1 MLSMHRAE
9 QRFVLKTLA
18 LASMTAVCL
27 HVAAA
32 PASAQR
38 DPEQAAL
45 TRCSQELQNRMS
57 REFGGRQPEAIV
69 DQRDADVRRLSD
81 SEMGVRGGGR
91 YSRDQSDRGQRF
103 TFDCVFGMRSG
114 NVTRLDYRWSDGGGQ
129 PIPPPPPPPPPRPG
143 GGYGGGYARPQGN
156 VFFSGGIVNR
166 MSSKGLDVQDR
177 SARNGANVQQWG
189 YGGEPNQRWEM
200 IEVGRGEYGII
211 SVGNGKALEV
221 TGGSPRN
228 GANVEQ
234 YQWNGASTQRWRLE
248 KHGNFYEVINVATS
262 KCLDVQDKNP
272 RDGANIQQWDCS
284 GADNQAWR
292 LQK

>member
-1 MLSMHRAE
+1 
-9 QRFVLKTLA
+9 
-18 LASMTAVCL
+18 
-27 HVAAA
+27 
-32 PASAQR
+32 
-38 DPEQAAL
+38 
-45 TRCSQELQNRMS
+45 MS

-81 SEMGVRGGGR
+81 AEMGVRGGGR

-103 TFDCVFGMRSG
+103 TFDCVFGLRSG
-114 NVTRLDYRWSDGGGQ
+114 NVTRLDYHWSDDGGR
-129 PIPPPPPPPPPRPG
+129 PIPPPPPPPRPG
-143 GGYGGGYARPQGN
+143 GGYARPQGD

-166 MSSKGLDVQDR
+166 MSNKGLDVQDR
-177 SARNGANVQQWG
+177 SSRNGANVQQWG
-189 YGGEPNQRWEM
+189 YGGEPNQRWEL

-211 SVGNGKALEV
+211 SVGSGKALEV
-221 TGGSPRN
+221 VGGSPRN

-234 YQWNGASTQRWRLE
+234 YQWNGASTQRWRIE
-248 KHGNFYEVINVATS
+248 KHGNFYEVINIATR

-292 LQK
+292 FEK

>member
-1 MLSMHRAE
+1 MMSM
-9 QRFVLKTLA
+9 RFAALRPVLKASA
-18 LASMTAVCL
+18 LACTM
-27 HVAAA
+27 AAFLQVGTR
-32 PASAQR
+32 PVSAQR

-57 REFGGRQPEAIV
+57 REFGGRRPEAVV
-69 DQRDADVRRLSD
+69 DQRDADVRRISD
-81 SEMGVRGGGR
+81 SEIGVRGGGR

-114 NVTRLDYRWSDGGGQ
+114 NVTRLDYKWSDGGGV
-129 PIPPPPPPPPPRPG
+129 PAPPPPPPPRPG

-166 MSSKGLDVQDR
+166 MSNKGLDVQDR
-177 SARNGANVQQWG
+177 STRNGANVQQWG
-189 YGGEPNQRWEM
+189 YGGEPNQRWEL

-211 SVGNGKALEV
+211 SVGSGKALEV
-221 TGGSPRN
+221 ADGNPRN

-234 YQWNGASTQRWRLE
+234 YQWNGAPTQRWRLE
-248 KHGNFYEVINVATS
+248 KHGDFYEVINIATR

-292 LQK
+292 FQK